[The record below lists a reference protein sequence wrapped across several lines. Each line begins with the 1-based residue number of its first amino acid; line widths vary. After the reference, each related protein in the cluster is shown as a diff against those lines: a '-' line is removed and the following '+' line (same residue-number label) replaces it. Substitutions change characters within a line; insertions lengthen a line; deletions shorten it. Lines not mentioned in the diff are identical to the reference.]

1 MMQQPEKMM
10 QPGDAIRIS
19 RLDTR
24 SYTLYPEGYRMK
36 RPTKGWWRG
45 KLAAWCWRMLHRL
58 NAVEQFAYT
67 EKVYRYTKDHQ
78 EDITKRFISGM
89 NQILRRGDD
98 PEDYCFVLG
107 AEDFAEMMDSEPIRQ
122 MLMFSMQEIRYQNG
136 SGYRASY
143 HGIPVHVVPGVGG
156 MAAIPKV
163 IVEKHVS
170 PEQGSREA
178 IIPGGVIP
186 DVTAFRMPDENAFRM
201 KASTD
206 DGDK

>member
-10 QPGDAIRIS
+10 QPGDAIWIS
-19 RLDTR
+19 KLDTR
-24 SYTLYPEGYRMK
+24 SYTLCPEGYRMK

-107 AEDFAEMMDSEPIRQ
+107 AEDFAEMMDSEPVRQ

-136 SGYRASY
+136 NGYRANY
-143 HGIPVHVVPGVGG
+143 QNLPVHVVPGVVGT
-156 MAAIPKV
+156 AAIPKV

-178 IIPGGVIP
+178 IIP